1 MRMLKMAAAVVV
13 LFAGVI
19 QAMVAVPQSRAAS
32 SQPYT
37 WANAEIVGGGFV
49 PGIVYNP
56 TERNLV
62 YARTDI
68 GGAYR
73 WNPTTKRW
81 IPLTDWINA
90 TAWNWTGIES
100 LATDPVEPNRL
111 YLAAG
116 TYTNDWTS
124 ANGAI
129 LRSNDK
135 GNTWS
140 RTDLPFK
147 LGGNMPGRSM
157 GERLAIDPNK
167 NSVLYLGTRGQGLWR
182 STDYGVTWAKVTSF
196 SAIGNY
202 TDPYFGDRTGV
213 VWVTFDPRSSSNGSA
228 SQVIYAG
235 VVDTTTSIYRSTDG
249 GATWAALAGQP
260 TAGYF
265 PHHATLAS
273 NGMLYITYSDTPGPY
288 DGGKGDVWKYN
299 TANQTWTNISPIP
312 SSSADNYF
320 GYGGLA
326 VDAQNPN
333 TLVVS
338 SLNSWWPDA
347 LLYRSTDGGATW
359 SGIWSWGN
367 YPERIFRYTQDIST
381 SPWLDFG
388 GTANAPEVAPKLGW
402 MIGDI
407 EIDPFD
413 SNTMLYGTGA
423 TIYGTS
429 NLTAWDTGG
438 KVALDVRAHGL
449 EETAVLDLISPPSG
463 ANLVSSLGDIAGFY
477 HTSLNVAPSWS
488 SGLQLGTS
496 TGIDFAEKMPTTMA
510 RVGYVSEGS
519 TTKKLACSWDGGK
532 NWSHASSEP
541 TGAVGGGKVAV
552 AADGASIIWSGT
564 TAPVS
569 VASGCGNS
577 WTASAGIPSGAVVV
591 ADRVNPK
598 TFYGI
603 AAGSFYR
610 STDGGLNFSLV
621 ASNLPAETT
630 KIKAVPGIEGD
641 VWLAGRKDGLYHS
654 TNGGTSFS
662 KIAGVEVA
670 NVVGFGKA
678 APGQSYQ
685 AIYITGT
692 IDGAEGFFRSDD
704 GGTTWLRIND
714 DQHQYGSTNE
724 TITGDPRIYGRV
736 YIGTNGRGII
746 YGDIAGSIPT
756 TTPAPATA
764 TATRVPATATS
775 VPATATATR
784 VPATGTPTFVPATG
798 TPTVTSVP
806 PTATVTRVPATTT
819 PTALPFTPT
828 PTRVPTATS
837 TPPAGGCRI
846 NYVVNQWN
854 TGFTGNLTITNLGAP
869 ISGGWTLTWNFANSQ
884 TISSSW
890 NTVLT
895 QTGSAVTAKHSA
907 DWNANIATN
916 GTQSFGFIATHN
928 GTNAVPSNFVLN
940 GVACSVAP

>member
-32 SQPYT
+32 SQPYN
-37 WANAEIVGGGFV
+37 WSNVEIVGGGFV
-49 PGIVYNP
+49 PGIIYNP
-56 TERNLV
+56 TERDLV

-81 IPLTDWINA
+81 IPLTDWIGA
-90 TAWNWTGIES
+90 TDWNWTGIDS
-100 LATDPVEPNRL
+100 LATDPVDPNRL

-129 LRSNDK
+129 LRSTNK
-135 GNTWS
+135 GNSWA

-182 STDYGVTWAKVTSF
+182 STDYGATWAQVTSF
-196 SAIGNY
+196 PAIGNY
-202 TDPYFGDRTGV
+202 TDPYFNDRIGV
-213 VWVTFDPRSSSNGSA
+213 VWVTFDPRTGTSGSA
-228 SQVIYAG
+228 SQTIYVG
-235 VVDTTTSIYRSTDG
+235 VADTTTSIYRSTDG
-249 GATWAALAGQP
+249 GATWAALPGQP
-260 TAGYF
+260 TAGYL

-273 NGMLYITYSDTPGPY
+273 NGMMYITYSDTPGPY

-299 TANQTWTNISPIP
+299 TASQTWTNISPIP

-333 TLVVS
+333 TLLVT

-347 LLYRSTDGGATW
+347 LIYRSTDGGATW

-367 YPERIFRYTQDIST
+367 YPERTFRYTQDIST

-388 GTANAPEVAPKLGW
+388 GNATGPEVAPKLGW

-407 EIDPFD
+407 EIDPFNSD
-413 SNTMLYGTGA
+413 RMLYGTGA
-423 TIYGTS
+423 TIYGTD

-449 EETAVLDLISPPSG
+449 EETAVLELVSPPEG
-463 ANLVSSLGDIAGFY
+463 VHLVSALGDIAGFY
-477 HTSLNVAPSWS
+477 HTDLTTAPPWSASLKFGS
-488 SGLQLGTS
+488 STS
-496 TGIDFAEKMPTTMA
+496 IDFAGTRPNVMVRT
-510 RVGYVSEGS
+510 GYVGEGS
-519 TTKKLACSWDGGK
+519 TVKRVACSWDGGQ

-541 TGAVGGGKVAV
+541 TGSVGGGKIAM
-552 AADGASIIWSGT
+552 AADASMIVWSGT
-564 TAPVS
+564 TASVS
-569 VASGCGNS
+569 YSMGCGNS
-577 WTASAGIPSGAVVV
+577 WSASAGIPAGAVVI
-591 ADRVNPK
+591 ADRVNWRV
-598 TFYGI
+598 FYGI
-603 AAGSFYR
+603 ANGTLYR
-610 STDGGLNFSLV
+610 STDAARNFIAVATGL
-621 ASNLPAETT
+621 PT
-630 KIKAVPGIEGD
+630 KSAKIEAVLGSEGD
-641 VWLAGRKDGLYHS
+641 VWLAGGQDGLFHS
-654 TNGGTSFS
+654 TDGGSTFS
-662 KIAGVEVA
+662 KITGVQVA

-685 AIYITGT
+685 AIYITGA
-692 IDGAEGFFRSDD
+692 IDGVEGFFRSDD
-704 GGTTWLRIND
+704 GGTTWVRIND

-746 YGDIAGSIPT
+746 YGDIAGSSPT
-756 TTPAPATA
+756 NTPAPATA
-764 TATRVPATATS
+764 TS
-775 VPATATATR
+775 
-784 VPATGTPTFVPATG
+784 
-798 TPTVTSVP
+798 
-806 PTATVTRVPATTT
+806 
-819 PTALPFTPT
+819 
-828 PTRVPTATS
+828 TRVPTATS
-837 TPPAGGCRI
+837 TSVPPTATSVPPTATSTRVPTATPLTSTSIPYTPTPTSTRVPTATPITPTSLPYTPTSTPAPGGCRI

-854 TGFTGNLTITNLGAP
+854 TGFTGGVTITNLGAP
-869 ISGGWTLTWNFANSQ
+869 ISGGWTLTWNFANGQ
-884 TISSSW
+884 IVTSSW

-907 DWNANIATN
+907 DWNANISTN
-916 GTQSFGFIATHN
+916 GTQSFGFIASHN
-928 GTNAVPSNFVLN
+928 GTNAVPTNFVLN